1 MNVTFSG
8 HARKRMNERNVTRE
22 DIEHVLSGRGSA
34 HPSPRKRTQ
43 RGRSL
48 GGRSLEVVYTERTA
62 GHFHIVTVKVLDR

>member
-8 HARKRMNERNVTRE
+8 HARKRMNERNVFRE
-22 DIEHVLSGRGSA
+22 DIENVLLARGPA
-34 HPSPRKRTQ
+34 HPSSRKRTQ

-48 GGRSLEVVYTERTA
+48 GGKRLEVVYTEGTA